1 MNKSHR
7 FPSELVQI
15 SATTLSALSALAAL
29 ATLATHETSLA
40 APAVAERVQANES
53 ETTVGEDWVR
63 LRRDPKN
70 KLLALEVAIVRYVPA
85 EAARRKGAASYK
97 SAPDYIDLVGA
108 IHVGDRDYYN
118 ELNKRFK
125 GYDALLY
132 ELVAPEGTVVEQGR
146 GTSNTH
152 PLGALQ
158 NGMKSMLEVEHQ
170 LEIVDYTRPNFVHAD
185 MSPEEFQKSML
196 DRDESFLQMYF
207 RMAGQA
213 VAMQNQQAAQGE
225 SSDVDFLMAFF
236 SKDRPRKLKIAF
248 AKQFASMESL
258 LTSIS
263 GPDGSTLITER
274 NKRALE
280 VLKDQ
285 QKAGKRK
292 IGIFYGAGHLAD
304 MHTRLVKEFGYE
316 PVTTTWLEAWDLR
329 P

>member
-1 MNKSHR
+1 MRSQ
-7 FPSELVQI
+7 PWYLLALVH
-15 SATTLSALSALAAL
+15 LGAAAFVVL
-29 ATLATHETSLA
+29 ATLAIDEGSLA
-40 APAVAERVQANES
+40 APAILEPVQANES
-53 ETTVGEDWVR
+53 GVKLGEDWVR
-63 LRRDPKN
+63 LQCDANN
-70 KLLALEVAIVRYVPA
+70 KLQALEVAIVRYVPA
-85 EAARRKGAASYK
+85 EVARRKGAGANYQN
-97 SAPDYIDLVGA
+97 APDHVDLVGA
-108 IHVGDRDYYN
+108 IHVGDRAYYN
-118 ELNKRFK
+118 KLNNRFRT
-125 GYDALLY
+125 YDALLF

-170 LEIVDYTRPNFVHAD
+170 LEIIDYTRPNFVHAD
-185 MSPEEFQKSML
+185 MSPAEFQKSMQ

-213 VAMQNQQAAQGE
+213 VAMQSQQAAQGE
-225 SSDVDFLMAFF
+225 SADMDFMMALF

-248 AKQFASMESL
+248 AKQFESMESL

-280 VLKDQ
+280 VLTAQ
-285 QKAGKRK
+285 LKAGKRK

-304 MHTRLVKEFGYE
+304 MHERLIKEFGLV
-316 PVTTTWLEAWDLR
+316 PVASTWLEAWDLR